1 MELKLQV
8 GGGGGQVDK
17 NKRLVELGKEKRVG
31 ERCLSESG
39 TKSV

>member
-8 GGGGGQVDK
+8 GGGGQVDK
-17 NKRLVELGKEKRVG
+17 NKRLVELAKEKRVG

-39 TKSV
+39 AKSV